1 MNNFDTISSKIQIMV
16 ALITYAVLLLM
27 AVSVVMYLSYR
38 DLKAK

>member
-1 MNNFDTISSKIQIMV
+1 MAAI
-16 ALITYAVLLLM
+16 ITYAIFLVM